1 MKKLILLIT
10 ILVTVS
16 FTACKKE
23 NVQPQHTVTTL
34 ATSPSTPPDD
44 GDKGDLGQADG
55 DKGDLGQAD
64 GD

>member
-1 MKKLILLIT
+1 MKKLFLIV
-10 ILVTVS
+10 IAIIAVS

-23 NVQPQHTVTTL
+23 NVQPQHTATTL